1 MSEFLML
8 SSIKAMVERHRK
20 KLRADELLTVILA
33 SAEEK
38 TDMWNNLNTSIV
50 NLIDTIK
57 SFRKEVENNSTQIV
71 SLTSK
76 ILLLEEENKRIKT
89 DIEDSQRRSR
99 INNIEVIGLP
109 NPNGTL
115 TDEAMTL
122 DVLYNSLGL
131 NLASNDIEAC
141 HVVPSKRYVTFFLVK

>member
-1 MSEFLML
+1 MSEFLTL
-8 SSIKAMVERHRK
+8 SSIKAMDERHRK

-50 NLIDTIK
+50 NLNDTIK

-89 DIEDSQRRSR
+89 DIEDSQ
-99 INNIEVIGLP
+99 
-109 NPNGTL
+109 
-115 TDEAMTL
+115 
-122 DVLYNSLGL
+122 
-131 NLASNDIEAC
+131 
-141 HVVPSKRYVTFFLVK
+141 